1 MRRMEAMKRACELL
15 GGISATARLLGVR
28 PPTVHQWVS
37 GARPIPANVA
47 PAIELATEAEV
58 RRWHLRPTDWH
69 RIWPE
74 LIGTEGAP
82 NVPAEEVRDAA

>member
-1 MRRMEAMKRACELL
+1 ML
-15 GGISATARLLGVR
+15 GGVSATARLLGVR

-47 PAIELATEAEV
+47 PAIELATQATV
-58 RRWHLRPTDWH
+58 RRWALRPHDWH

-74 LIGTEGAP
+74 LIGADGAP
-82 NVPAEEVRDAA
+82 AAPTEEVRDAA